1 MVEPASQVARPGKA
15 AVGQRLHC
23 LEPDPDAAP
32 VVRRIFDE
40 YLAGRGLYAIAEG
53 LTRDGIAC
61 PSAHD
66 RARNPHRQG
75 LAWSKMAVR
84 TILANPRY
92 TGRQVWNRQR
102 RDEVLLDVALGHV
115 SKMRW
120 NDEDAWIVS
129 EALTHEPLVPD
140 EQFRAVRTLAAAG
153 RRRPVVRKPR
163 PTSQPFALHGLV
175 VCALC
180 QRKMQGSANHGRA
193 HYRCR
198 YPSEYAMANELDHP
212 RNVYVREDQ
221 ILGPLDGWLAQVFDP
236 GQLDTTLDALEAAA
250 SSTDDAG
257 QARAQAAR
265 RRVAECDTRLARYRA
280 ALEAGTDPVVVSAWI
295 AEVQAERL
303 AAEVELDRA
312 AGRRNQSM
320 SRDQLAALVNGLGNL
335 LGVLA
340 SAAPEDKAEVYRRL
354 GLRLT
359 YDPTRRVVTVESHLG
374 PDGNSPL
381 PRGPLPSGGP
391 TSGASSGKPVGE
403 SQCRRG
409 DLNPHALA
417 GTSPSS

>member
-1 MVEPASQVARPGKA
+1 
-15 AVGQRLHC
+15 
-23 LEPDPDAAP
+23 
-32 VVRRIFDE
+32 
-40 YLAGRGLYAIAEG
+40 
-53 LTRDGIAC
+53 
-61 PSAHD
+61 
-66 RARNPHRQG
+66 
-75 LAWSKMAVR
+75 MAVR
-84 TILANPRY
+84 AILANPRY

-102 RDEVLLDVALGHV
+102 RDEVLLDVDDVALGHV

-120 NDEDAWIVS
+120 NDEDLWIVS
-129 EALTHEPLVPD
+129 EALTHEPLVSD
-140 EQFRAVRTLAAAG
+140 EQFRAVRTLAAAA
-153 RRRPVVRKPR
+153 RRRPVVRETR
-163 PTSQPFALHGLV
+163 PASQPFALHGLV

-180 QRKMQGSANHGRA
+180 HRNMQASTNHGRA
-193 HYRCR
+193 HFRCR
-198 YPSEYAMANELDHP
+198 CPSEYAIANELDRP

-265 RRVAECDTRLARYRA
+265 RRVAECDTRHARYCA

-303 AAEVELDRA
+303 ATEVELERA
-312 AGRRNQSM
+312 TGQRSRRM
-320 SRDQLAALVNGLGNL
+320 SRDQLAALVNSLGDL
-335 LGVLA
+335 LDVLA

-354 GLRLT
+354 GLQLT

-374 PDGNSPL
+374 PVGGGAL
-381 PRGPLPSGGP
+381 PQGPRPSGGP
-391 TSGASSGKPVGE
+391 TGSTIEAPGTEAVGE

-409 DLNPHALA
+409 DLNPHGLA
-417 GTSPSS
+417 PTSTSS